1 MEHQIV
7 LSSKYLLSL
16 SLSLSINRIIF
27 FSSLLNTEFAKYN
40 NDKICQWLESN
51 SFEQYIPECRNHIK
65 NGLQLL
71 QMSQHDYEKLLGMK
85 NVLHRKRLHL
95 HLQLMSNSGSS
106 NENRT
111 NVENI
116 NHHIENLRIID
127 TNWMTSI
134 C

>member
-1 MEHQIV
+1 
-7 LSSKYLLSL
+7 
-16 SLSLSINRIIF
+16 
-27 FSSLLNTEFAKYN
+27 
-40 NDKICQWLESN
+40 
-51 SFEQYIPECRNHIK
+51 
-65 NGLQLL
+65 
-71 QMSQHDYEKLLGMK
+71 MSQHDYEKLLGMK

-111 NVENI
+111 TVENI
-116 NHHIENLRIID
+116 NHHIENVSIID